1 MARTSTGLG
10 MGITVAILGVL
21 SLGLFILF
29 AIFYGKWNTL
39 NTEKRNAQ
47 AQQEQ
52 IIKSSERNRDEV
64 QKLLAAAKAD
74 GGKSLVGYLA
84 ESQQAVM
91 RKVTG
96 VSGDTLGQ
104 LEEKSKSL
112 GGGNSPLLNIARD
125 QAARIAQLEEDI
137 KKADADRSKALS
149 DKKSE
154 VDRVATLEK
163 SHGATIAALNDQ
175 INQYK
180 DEITRYRE
188 GTDSARKEMDAR
200 VQNLQTQLAQQ
211 QEEAEKQTAKLQEEI
226 LIAQSQISSLRGE
239 RSKEIFAGA
248 PEHALVDGSI
258 VGLSAADGTVV
269 LSIGRREKVTVGMTF
284 SAYADAAS
292 IKPDDVTGVYPRG
305 KAGLEVIHVDDDTA
319 TCRVLW
325 SARGNPVVKGDV
337 VANPV
342 YDPRKVYKMVVYGN
356 FDVNNDGI
364 ATPDEAES
372 IRVMVESWGGKVLD
386 ADKGLSGDT
395 DFLVLGERPVLPPPP
410 GSGAPFEVVQN
421 YIRLD
426 QMVKR
431 YDELYEK
438 ARSTS
443 LPVLNENRL
452 YTLLGRNKPARR

>member
-10 MGITVAILGVL
+10 MGVTVAVLGVL
-21 SLGLFILF
+21 SLGLFIVF

-39 NTEKRNAQ
+39 NTEKSDAQ
-47 AQQEQ
+47 RQQEQ
-52 IIKSSERNRDEV
+52 YISSAERNRDDV
-64 QKLLAAAKAD
+64 NKLLAAAKQER
-74 GGKSLVGYLA
+74 KSLVGYLA
-84 ESQQAVM
+84 ESQQAIM

-96 VSGDTLGQ
+96 VAGDTISQ
-104 LEEKSKSL
+104 LDQKTTAL
-112 GGGNSPLLNIARD
+112 AIGNSPLLNVARD
-125 QAARIAQLEEDI
+125 QAAKIAQLEEDL
-137 KKADADRSKALS
+137 KKADAERSKALA

-163 SHGATIAALNDQ
+163 SQKDTVAALNDQ

-200 VQNLQTQLAQQ
+200 VQGLQEQLARNQEDSDKQKARLQEDLLVLQNQVTQL
-211 QEEAEKQTAKLQEEI
+211 
-226 LIAQSQISSLRGE
+226 RGD
-239 RSKEIFAGA
+239 RSKEIFSGR
-248 PEHALVDGSI
+248 PEMALVDGQI
-258 VGLSAADGTVV
+258 VGLNSADNTVV
-269 LSIGRREKVTVGMTF
+269 VSIGQRDKVNVGMPF
-284 SAYADAAS
+284 SVYSDAAS
-292 IKPDDVTGVYPRG
+292 IKPDDVTGIYPRG
-305 KAGLEVIHVDDDTA
+305 KAGLEVIRVDQDTA

-337 VANPV
+337 IANPV

-364 ATPDEAES
+364 ATPDESES
-372 IRVMVESWGGKVLD
+372 IRVMIESWGGQVLD
-386 ADKGLSGDT
+386 AEKGLSGDT
-395 DFLVLGERPVLPPPP
+395 DFLVLGERPVLPPAP

-426 QMVKR
+426 QLVKR

-443 LPVLNENRL
+443 LPILNENRL
-452 YTLLGRNKPARR
+452 YTLLGRQKPVHR